1 MMVNR
6 ALKKLQPE
14 FPEMTVAEV
23 DIVSHPVK
31 AWENGIRMIP
41 ALVAGEKTLSGV
53 YLGSSR
59 IREFLEDCRKAAA

>member
-14 FPEMTVAEV
+14 FPEVTVAEV
-23 DIVSHPVK
+23 DILSHPVK
-31 AWENGIRMIP
+31 AWKNGIRMIP

-53 YLGSSR
+53 YLDSSR

>member
-14 FPEMTVAEV
+14 FPGVTVAEV

-31 AWENGIRMIP
+31 AWKNGIRMIP

-53 YLGSSR
+53 YLDSSR

>member
-6 ALKKLQPE
+6 ALKKLQSE
-14 FPEMTVAEV
+14 FPEMTVTEV

-31 AWENGIRMIP
+31 AWKNGIRMIP
-41 ALVAGEKTLSGV
+41 TLVAGEKTLSGV
-53 YLGSSR
+53 YLDSSR